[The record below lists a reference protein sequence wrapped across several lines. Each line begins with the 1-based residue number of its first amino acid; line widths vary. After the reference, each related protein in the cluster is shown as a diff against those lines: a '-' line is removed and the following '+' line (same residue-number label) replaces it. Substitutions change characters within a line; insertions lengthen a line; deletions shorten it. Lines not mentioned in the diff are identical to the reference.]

1 MIQCNLRLVVSIAKN
16 YVERG
21 LSLMDLIAEGN
32 VGLLSAVKKFDPAF
46 GRRFS
51 TYATWWIKQSI
62 KRALIDTVKMVR
74 IPSYMIE
81 IIARWKNLSGEMSL
95 NLGRQPS
102 LQELARALDI
112 PRENVNIVKTAIRAA
127 QSATQTVSLDSM
139 WVISEVLED
148 RHCAKPQDNLFNSIE
163 TETIEN
169 LLEAIDKRDADVLR
183 MRYGID
189 KGEPMTLRQIG
200 DVLGLSRERVRQIE
214 NEALRRLN
222 CILNTTDG
230 MPASS
235 GVRLHMAPPKKSVQ
249 KPKRKLKKTAA
260 PKQKT
265 KKKKA
270 AEKRITR
277 KKTVK
282 KKKTG
287 TRKKTTSRKKT
298 TAKKKRRTRK
308 K

>member
-1 MIQCNLRLVVSIAKN
+1 
-16 YVERG
+16 
-21 LSLMDLIAEGN
+21 
-32 VGLLSAVKKFDPAF
+32 
-46 GRRFS
+46 
-51 TYATWWIKQSI
+51 
-62 KRALIDTVKMVR
+62 
-74 IPSYMIE
+74 
-81 IIARWKNLSGEMSL
+81 
-95 NLGRQPS
+95 
-102 LQELARALDI
+102 
-112 PRENVNIVKTAIRAA
+112 
-127 QSATQTVSLDSM
+127 
-139 WVISEVLED
+139 
-148 RHCAKPQDNLFNSIE
+148 
-163 TETIEN
+163 
-169 LLEAIDKRDADVLR
+169 
-183 MRYGID
+183 
-189 KGEPMTLRQIG
+189 MTLRQIG

-222 CILNTTDG
+222 GILNTTDG

-270 AEKRITR
+270 AAKTITR

-298 TAKKKRRTRK
+298 TAKKKRRTK
-308 K
+308 KK